1 MSKERAR
8 RRAAREAEQVQ
19 LRRKRE
25 RVEARRAK
33 RRRIVARL
41 RGLRPGRTGRIA
53 KHSRG
58 QRTVL
63 ALVLAVGLLL
73 IWTLSTSVPLSIGL
87 SLLLVLTLPVVAVLA
102 FDR

>member
-8 RRAAREAEQVQ
+8 RRAAREAELVQ

-53 KHSRG
+53 KHNRG

-63 ALVLAVGLLL
+63 ALVLAIGLLL
-73 IWTLSTSVPLSIGL
+73 IWTLSSSVPLSIGL